1 MGVLSF
7 IGRTIRVVV
16 HVVEAGILALL
27 RSTRWLLNRMRL

>member
-1 MGVLSF
+1 MDVLSF
-7 IGRTIRVVV
+7 LGRVIRTTV